1 VLLLRRLPRARNG
14 MLFGFCLTITAID
27 SLGKDVLAAAAA
39 AYAGVLVVLLDL
51 CQFQVSLGLL
61 NMY

>member
-1 VLLLRRLPRARNG
+1 